1 MRLAAKPRGAA
12 YLDDPYLLS
21 PPIMYFDNPMT
32 GFLNCTKKLP
42 AIKTKL
48 SDAALAQLWR
58 REEIERNVNDNCG
71 LCCRP
76 LMIKFEEFT
85 HLPTKHYQAL
95 QV

>member
-1 MRLAAKPRGAA
+1 MGLAAKPRGTA

-58 REEIERNVNDNCG
+58 RAKSVKGGNREKCKR
-71 LCCRP
+71 
-76 LMIKFEEFT
+76 
-85 HLPTKHYQAL
+85 
-95 QV
+95 